1 MVGCLGL
8 LPRASIH
15 VWPIAQLRSCLL
27 WASHAGQNCSGQSSH
42 GIRGLL
48 VVVLVQGAECFPA
61 LDTWTCENLSR
72 LFENQVGKVFFSTL
86 SGSVSTCGP
95 TGLVSTLPRVS
106 IRPSPKVSNRPCP
119 RTSNQ
124 IRFLH
129 CLSCHYVFLR
139 WPILIFSFMFPSMPT
154 PSFPYLPDSQGF
166 KSALCQVSNRP
177 CPKTSREATAWRW
190 SNELNDL
197 ENPVTLLLLSI
208 FSEGSCCRLV

>member
-1 MVGCLGL
+1 MSWLCTNMSWLNIWFWWFL
-8 LPRASIH
+8 ALETLHWKLYNYR
-15 VWPIAQLRSCLL
+15 
-27 WASHAGQNCSGQSSH
+27 
-42 GIRGLL
+42 
-48 VVVLVQGAECFPA
+48 VVK
-61 LDTWTCENLSR
+61 
-72 LFENQVGKVFFSTL
+72 GKGFFSTL

-119 RTSNQ
+119 QTSNQ

-129 CLSCHYVFLR
+129 CLSCRYVFLR

-154 PSFPYLPDSQGF
+154 PSFPYLPSPYLPDSQGF